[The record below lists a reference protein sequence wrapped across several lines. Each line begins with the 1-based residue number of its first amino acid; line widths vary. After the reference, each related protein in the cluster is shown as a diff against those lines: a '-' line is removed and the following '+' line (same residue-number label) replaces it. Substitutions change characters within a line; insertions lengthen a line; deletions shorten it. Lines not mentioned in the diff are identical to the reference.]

1 MSIQNKHS
9 DTENSLPNLVLG
21 EIAVNTADDV
31 LWVRAGGRRT
41 PIHLPSVQ
49 RAMPYDGQSGAPL
62 VSTGGASTWDPGLA
76 PVAVVDNAIK
86 VDIPPDDGFM
96 SVPGVQIIGIGNDRT
111 LPVNSIQIEHFQVRS
126 DQITLT
132 SLACV
137 IRSAGAGAIRMGLF
151 DENDNRLLNQLF
163 STPAQGVNSFNF
175 NLVLPRGH
183 YRAQMWNATAT
194 DFGVAT
200 GIQTDQGWR
209 VVGSDLQFVRGY
221 EGSVNQSSGLVP
233 IAGTPRLSLTPGV
246 DKTLLM
252 RWHL

>member
-21 EIAVNTADDV
+21 QIAVNTHDEV
-31 LWVRAGGRRT
+31 LWVRSGGRRT

-62 VSTGGASTWDPGLA
+62 VSTGSGSQWDPQLA
-76 PVAVVDNAIK
+76 PVAVVDDAIK
-86 VDIPPDDGFM
+86 VDLPPAAGFM
-96 SVPGVQIIGIGNDRT
+96 GVPGVQISGLGPDRT
-111 LPVNSIQIEHFQVRS
+111 LPVNSVQIEPFQVRS
-126 DQITLT
+126 DQITVT
-132 SLACV
+132 SMAFAV
-137 IRSAGAGAIRMGLF
+137 RTAGAGAVRMGIF
-151 DENDNRLLNQLF
+151 DADDNRLLNQLF

-183 YRAQMWNATAT
+183 YRAQLWNATAT
-194 DFGVAT
+194 DFAVAT

-209 VVGSDLQFVRGY
+209 VVGSDLQFVRSS

-233 IAGTPRLSLTPGV
+233 IAGTPRLSLVPGV
-246 DKTLLM
+246 DKTMLM